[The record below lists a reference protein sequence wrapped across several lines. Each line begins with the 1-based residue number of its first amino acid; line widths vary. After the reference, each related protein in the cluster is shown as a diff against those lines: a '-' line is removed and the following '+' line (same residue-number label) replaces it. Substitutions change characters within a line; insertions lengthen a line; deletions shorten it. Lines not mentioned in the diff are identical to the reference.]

1 MRENV
6 FAFSMACAS
15 MQMLQMLALTLDPL
29 GQPNPGAQ
37 LYHFVGNITEPPA
50 FNPCHPECQFPSLVA
65 LGDDCGIHPCGPRKE
80 FLGNYSGNVSSS
92 EEVEETQE

>member
-1 MRENV
+1 
-6 FAFSMACAS
+6 MACAS

-50 FNPCHPECQFPSLVA
+50 FDLCHSECQFPSLVA
-65 LGDDCGIHPCGPRKE
+65 LGDDCGVRPCGPRKK
-80 FLGNYSGNVSSS
+80 FIGNDSESIPSS
-92 EEVEETQE
+92 EEVEDIKE